1 MMDEIAKFALAVQ
14 FLTRLPIPARIKFT
28 PERMAGSVAYYPLV
42 GLLVGGLSAL
52 IFWAASLA
60 LPVLV
65 SLILAVAAGFLLT
78 GGFHEDG
85 LADTFDGIG
94 GGLTRERSLEIMKD
108 SRIGTYGTLALVS
121 MIALKVAA
129 LSEMAQASPL
139 LVLGLLPAAHGL
151 SRFSSVMVI
160 ATSKYVRDEGTG
172 KPVAR
177 GSSALTLTIAGVTAA
192 AILAGLIWAGPPM
205 LAVYGVIG
213 LVAGHVLM
221 RAFFERKL
229 KGYTGDTLGAVQ
241 QLSEVGFYLGVLSW
255 L

>member
-1 MMDEIAKFALAVQ
+1 MMDEVAKFALAVQ

-65 SLILAVAAGFLLT
+65 SVILAVSAGFLLT

-108 SRIGTYGTLALVS
+108 SRIGTYGTLALAC

-129 LSEMAQASPL
+129 LSEMAHVSPF

-151 SRFSSVMVI
+151 SRFSSVIVI

-177 GSSALTLTIAGVTAA
+177 GSSALTLTIASVTAA

-205 LAVYGVIG
+205 LAAYGVIG
-213 LVAGHVLM
+213 LVAGHMLM

-241 QLSEVGFYLGVLSW
+241 QVSEVGFYLGVLSW